1 MSYQDVWNK
10 NMLKDY
16 VKLSNKLEVYDRWL
30 DKYTKYIN
38 DSKLPIIDL
47 GCGIGNDT
55 LYLKSLGKEVI
66 SVDYSSDALR
76 ILKENIKDAN
86 TIQMD
91 FEKEW
96 KFEKGSSDLIIA
108 NLSLHYFDEKT
119 TFKILDNIKNT
130 LKSDGFLIVR
140 LNSISDNNYGADS
153 SLEIEHH
160 YYDSMDI
167 KKRFFDREDI
177 EYFFKDFEII
187 TCREERVNTKVHDK
201 EKIVWECVFRNK

>member
-1 MSYQDVWNK
+1 MSYQDIWNK

-55 LYLKSLGKEVI
+55 LYLKSLGKDVI

-91 FEKEW
+91 FENEW
-96 KFEKGSSDLIIA
+96 KFEKESSDLIIA

-130 LKSDGFLIVR
+130 LTSDGILIVR
-140 LNSISDNNYGADS
+140 LNSISDNNYGAGS
-153 SLEIEHH
+153 TLEIEHH
-160 YYDSMDI
+160 YYDSMNI